1 MLQFELSWVDSHGL
15 LLLTE
20 QETSKVDDPNG
31 FRSRSIT
38 LEEATDTILFCSSIV
53 HNLAYNA
60 AAIAIER
67 EEAPSLAGS
76 RPIVTV
82 LGRSGENDARHPNI
96 LSGKRVTR
104 LRKTRA
110 KQQSQANDSDCN
122 KAEVEVKI
130 YETKIHHV
138 TASKQ
143 VDSMKPMK
151 LESKCNCAIM

>member
-60 AAIAIER
+60 AAIAIEK

-110 KQQSQANDSDCN
+110 KQQSQANDGDCN